1 MIVPQENFDIDK
13 TIFATLD
20 SEIVK
25 KIQASKIGVTL
36 YWTDQAAMRIN
47 ASFAK
52 VPQAPRYDQCLVDFM
67 EHECDFAV
75 EHADGSFMDHLR
87 FCFEYSHAHYPQKSP
102 RVLLLHSIMGVG
114 TNFFPMAAEQIP
126 RLKGM
131 LSEEEFDQVAMFPTM
146 LRLYYHGPLR
156 DELDGLTRA
165 QLDRCE
171 ERRAWKCVWMCE

>member
-114 TNFFPMAAEQIP
+114 TNFFPMAAEVRESISY
-126 RLKGM
+126 L
-131 LSEEEFDQVAMFPTM
+131 QVVFGDAKYAP
-146 LRLYYHGPLR
+146 PLTW
-156 DELDGLTRA
+156 ELLHTT
-165 QLDRCE
+165 E
-171 ERRAWKCVWMCE
+171 V